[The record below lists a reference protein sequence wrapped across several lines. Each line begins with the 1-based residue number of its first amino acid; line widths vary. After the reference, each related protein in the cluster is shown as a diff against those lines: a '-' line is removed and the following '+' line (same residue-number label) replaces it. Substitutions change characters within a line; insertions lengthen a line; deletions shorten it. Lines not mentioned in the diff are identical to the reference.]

1 MTLLSIANAVA
12 DEVKGPRP
20 ATIINN
26 ADPSA
31 QSILRLINRVGY
43 GLMLQYPWQ
52 ILGSEKTFTA
62 SGTETALAA
71 SSMPADFNRF
81 IPETMWDRDSNN
93 LISGP
98 VRPVEWAG
106 LKAATYTSQNKK
118 FIYRGGA
125 ILTSPVLDSGVNVA
139 FEYTADTW
147 VDIAATGTPKNS
159 MTIDTDITRLDEE
172 LVISAAVY
180 AYLDADGQP
189 SGTAYQRFLDIY
201 DAVSSNDQARDGIM
215 VPGDI
220 FALNS
225 RHFDGTP
232 KPSRSSYGGDF

>member
-1 MTLLSIANAVA
+1 M
-12 DEVKGPRP
+12 
-20 ATIINN
+20 
-26 ADPSA
+26 
-31 QSILRLINRVGY
+31 
-43 GLMLQYPWQ
+43 
-52 ILGSEKTFTA
+52 
-62 SGTETALAA
+62 
-71 SSMPADFNRF
+71 
-81 IPETMWDRDSNN
+81 
-93 LISGP
+93 
-98 VRPVEWAG
+98 
-106 LKAATYTSQNKK
+106 
-118 FIYRGGA
+118 
-125 ILTSPVLDSGVNVA
+125 DSGVTVA

-147 VDIAATGTPKNS
+147 VDIAATGAPKNS

-189 SGTAYQRFLDIY
+189 AGTAYQRFLDLY

-220 FALNS
+220 FAINS